1 MSEKH
6 EEAGQNNLNK
16 FLTIV
21 AAVSFVAGLAFNFL
35 KFPGSEALFLIS
47 LAAGGLPVAFSAVKK
62 LLKRKISISLLV
74 TIASLGALYL
84 GQFAEA
90 AAVMFFFAVAEAFEE
105 FGEARS
111 QKAVAALLE
120 SSPKIARLKD
130 GREVPVE
137 DVKQGEIVK
146 IRPGDM
152 VPLDGMVVDG
162 ESSIDEATITGESV
176 PKEKYK
182 GETVYAGTL
191 NQSGYLEV
199 EVTKTSANS
208 TLNKIV
214 SLIESA
220 QKSRPEMQEFL
231 DRFASYYIPIAL
243 VLAAL
248 VAIVPPLLLGEPF
261 SVWFT
266 RALILLV
273 LACPDALVV
282 SAPVAVAA
290 AIGGASRRGVLI
302 KGGRFL
308 EVLSKTK
315 AIAFDK
321 TKTLTVGT
329 PVVAEVVLLHGASED
344 DVIGDAAGIEKFS
357 SHPLAKAIEDY
368 AKQKGI
374 KPHKMDKFKNVAGR
388 GGNANCL
395 VCDSSEHAIGN
406 LQHIGASADTCEH
419 VLPEVDRLEGMGMTA
434 VLVSEGKKV
443 IGIIGITDELRDDSK
458 TVIDALKKLK
468 VTPVMLTGDNQ
479 RAADYIAEKVGIKE
493 AYGALLPEQKA
504 ELIDSLQK
512 RYQRVAMVGD
522 GVNDAPSLA
531 RADVGI
537 AMGGG
542 GSDIAIE
549 TADVTLMNDAIGTIP
564 YLLRVGQQTFTV
576 VRQNVYGSLI
586 VKGVILVLGIA
597 GTIGLSVA
605 VAADAI
611 MAVLVVLNG
620 LRLYNAGGDTS
631 LK

>member
-1 MSEKH
+1 MS
-6 EEAGQNNLNK
+6 NRDRLNK
-16 FLTIV
+16 LLTLI
-21 AAVSFVAGLAFNFL
+21 AAVSFVAGLASSVL
-35 KFPGSEALFLIS
+35 KLPGSELAYILS
-47 LAAGGLPVAFSAVKK
+47 LASGGLPVAISAARK

-74 TIASLGALYL
+74 TLAALGALYL

-90 AAVMFFFAVAEAFEE
+90 AAVMFFFALAEAFEE
-105 FGEARS
+105 FGEVRS
-111 QKAVAALLE
+111 QKAVTALLE
-120 SSPKIARLKD
+120 RSPKLARTKD

-137 DVKQGEIVK
+137 EVHEGEIVK
-146 IRPGDM
+146 VRPGDM
-152 VPLDGMVVDG
+152 VPLDGLVVEG

-182 GETVYAGTL
+182 GERVYAGTL
-191 NQSGYLEV
+191 NQSGYLEIR
-199 EVTKTSANS
+199 VTKTAANS
-208 TLNKIV
+208 TLQKIV
-214 SLIESA
+214 TLVKQA

-231 DRFASYYIPIAL
+231 DKFASYYIPVAIGLAL
-243 VLAAL
+243 I
-248 VAIVPPLLLGEPF
+248 VAIVPPVFFGEPF
-261 SVWFT
+261 TNWFT

-308 EVLSKTK
+308 EVLSTVK

-329 PVVAEVVLLHGASED
+329 PVVAEVVLLHNATEN

-368 AKQKGI
+368 AEQKGI
-374 KPHKMDKFKNVAGR
+374 QSHEMDKFKNVAGR
-388 GGNANCL
+388 GAYANCL
-395 VCDSSEHAIGN
+395 VCDGKEHAVGN
-406 LQHIGASADTCEH
+406 LQHIGASAETCKH
-419 VLPEVDRLEGMGMTA
+419 VLPEVERLEGMGMTA
-434 VLVSEGKKV
+434 VLVSEGEKV

-458 TVIDALKKLK
+458 KVISSLDKLK
-468 VTPVMLTGDNQ
+468 VTPVMLTGDNK
-479 RAADYIAEKVGIKE
+479 RAAQYIAQQIGITE
-493 AYGALLPEQKA
+493 VYGALLPEDKA
-504 ELIDSLQK
+504 ELIDRLQA
-512 RYQRVAMVGD
+512 RYGRVAMVGD

-542 GSDIAIE
+542 GSDVAIE
-549 TADVTLMNDAIGTIP
+549 AADVTLMNNAIGTIP
-564 YLLRVGQQTFTV
+564 YLLSLGQRTFRV
-576 VRQNVYGSLI
+576 VRQNVYGSLLI
-586 VKGVILVLGIA
+586 KGVILVLGIA
-597 GTIGLSVA
+597 GVIGLSIA

-620 LRLYNAGGDTS
+620 LRLFNVGRNELGIIN
-631 LK
+631 K